1 MSAAAGVCLCVVCV
15 HVLIVRLIAASSLGG
30 SSTGVLSG
38 FPLTLM
44 LLLVVWEV
52 VVHVVTGGLVLL
64 LPAQNLPPAH
74 PARPAADKV
83 LLLLVA
89 CSPGLV
95 SA

>member
-52 VVHVVTGGLVLL
+52 VVHVVGGLLLL

-89 CSPGLV
+89 CSRGP
-95 SA
+95 ARA

>member
-1 MSAAAGVCLCVVCV
+1 MPAAAGVCLCVVCV
-15 HVLIVRLIAASSLGG
+15 HVSIVRLIAAGSLGG

-38 FPLTLM
+38 FALTLM

-52 VVHVVTGGLVLL
+52 VVHVVGGLVLL

-89 CSPGLV
+89 CSPSLV

>member
-1 MSAAAGVCLCVVCV
+1 MHIS
-15 HVLIVRLIAASSLGG
+15 IVRLIAAGSLGG

-38 FPLTLM
+38 FALTLLM

-74 PARPAADKV
+74 PARHAADMV
-83 LLLLVA
+83 LPLLVA

>member
-52 VVHVVTGGLVLL
+52 VVHVVGGLLL

-74 PARPAADKV
+74 PARLAADKV

>member
-1 MSAAAGVCLCVVCV
+1 
-15 HVLIVRLIAASSLGG
+15 
-30 SSTGVLSG
+30 
-38 FPLTLM
+38 M

-52 VVHVVTGGLVLL
+52 VVHVVGGLVLL